1 MTAIDFDSLAK
12 QILPDAV
19 QKLLLEVGSLAHRKQ
34 IPVYL
39 VGGVVRDLILGA
51 PNLDIDLVV
60 QGDGLSVARELAK
73 DLRAALGTYKP
84 FLTATLTLPDGRRVD
99 VATARA
105 EKYAEPAA
113 LPQVEPATIE
123 DDLRRRDFTINS
135 LALRIRKGGVGE
147 LLDPFG
153 GSEDIGKGVIRVLHR
168 RSFTDDP
175 TRIFRAVRYQVRF
188 GFRIDGLTL
197 RLLRKA
203 VSNAMIERLSGE
215 RIRNE
220 LWLIFEEE
228 KVAEALSLLARLGV
242 LSHVHPSLEFSPEMR
257 SILRDMRSLSSDLR
271 GKLKADPHLASL
283 FSFLERAP
291 FDRAIEI
298 GKRLSLKRKELE
310 KITQLKLSLRRM
322 AELSRK
328 RLKPSQV
335 SSRLRGLSPEF
346 LLFTLARAEKE
357 LVRQRIKKFIN
368 SYCTV
373 RPEIGGKDLQALGIR
388 EGPLY
393 QEILSKVLDA
403 KLDGFVKTKEEEISL
418 VRRLLKT

>member
-12 QILPDAV
+12 QILPEAV
-19 QKLLLEVGSLAHRKQ
+19 HKLLSRVGSLAHRRQ
-34 IPVYL
+34 VPIYL
-39 VGGVVRDLILGA
+39 VGGVVRDLILGV
-51 PNLDIDLVV
+51 PNLDIDLVI

-73 DLRAALGTYKP
+73 ELRAGLGTYKP

-123 DDLRRRDFTINS
+123 EDLRRRDFTINS

-153 GSEDIGKGVIRVLHR
+153 GSEDIRRGLIRVLHK

-188 GFRIDGLTL
+188 GFRIEGLTL

-203 VSNAMIERLSGE
+203 VSDAMIERLSGE

-228 KVAEALSLLARLGV
+228 KLGEALSLLATLGV
-242 LSHVHPSLEFSPEMR
+242 LSHVHPSLEFSPGMTAV
-257 SILRDMRSLSSDLR
+257 LRDMRTLFSDPR
-271 GKLKADPHLASL
+271 GKLKADLHLAAL
-283 FSFLERAP
+283 FAFLEKAP
-291 FDRAIEI
+291 FDHAVEI

-310 KITQLKLSLRRM
+310 KITQLKLSLTRM

-328 RLKPSQV
+328 KLKPSQV

-357 LVRQRIKKFIN
+357 LVRERIEKFID
-368 SYCTV
+368 SYCRV
-373 RPEIGGKDLQALGIR
+373 KPAIRGKDLQALGIP

-393 QEILSKVLDA
+393 EEIFAKVLDA